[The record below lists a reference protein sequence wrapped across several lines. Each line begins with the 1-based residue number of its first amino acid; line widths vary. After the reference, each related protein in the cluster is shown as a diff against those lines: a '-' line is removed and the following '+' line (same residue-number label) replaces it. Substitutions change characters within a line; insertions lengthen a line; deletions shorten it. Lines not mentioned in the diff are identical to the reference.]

1 MFRSEGEDECSHRM
15 QPLSLLNLTH
25 RGEGKRQQR
34 HGDRRMKTR
43 GREMGFQQGR
53 EGGREART
61 GRRDNHRL
69 EKQKVL
75 NTALQAGITN
85 RSF

>member
-1 MFRSEGEDECSHRM
+1 MFPSDAAAEPFKSDSQGRGKKTTKARGQTDENQGSR
-15 QPLSLLNLTH
+15 
-25 RGEGKRQQR
+25 
-34 HGDRRMKTR
+34 D
-43 GREMGFQQGR
+43 GFSTR